1 MFQDKLNRV
10 LNAMKDAGLE
20 QMIVADPASIYY
32 LTGRMILPGERMLVL
47 YLNQN
52 GDHKLILS
60 KLFPQE
66 GEVGVDVIYFDDVED
81 SVEILARYV
90 EKEKK
95 VGVDKIWPAKFLLRL
110 MELEAGSAF
119 VNASFV
125 LDDIRQIK
133 DADEICKMKEASRLN
148 DMAVERLM
156 PLVNQGMTEQEL
168 AEELQKIYLE
178 LGAEGYS
185 FEPICAYGA
194 NAADP
199 HHMTDTVSVGKTG
212 DSVVLDIGCKK
223 DGYCSDM
230 TRTVFIGEAS
240 EQAREVYDTVLQ
252 ANLRAIAAV
261 KPGARFCDV
270 DKAARDYITEK
281 GYGPYFTHRTGHCI
295 GQEVHEAG
303 DVSSVNENVLK
314 PGMIFSIEPGIY
326 LEGKV
331 GVRIED
337 LVLVTEEGCEVLN
350 RADKALRII

>member
-133 DADEICKMKEASRLN
+133 DADL
-148 DMAVERLM
+148 
-156 PLVNQGMTEQEL
+156 
-168 AEELQKIYLE
+168 
-178 LGAEGYS
+178 
-185 FEPICAYGA
+185 
-194 NAADP
+194 
-199 HHMTDTVSVGKTG
+199 
-212 DSVVLDIGCKK
+212 
-223 DGYCSDM
+223 
-230 TRTVFIGEAS
+230 
-240 EQAREVYDTVLQ
+240 
-252 ANLRAIAAV
+252 
-261 KPGARFCDV
+261 
-270 DKAARDYITEK
+270 
-281 GYGPYFTHRTGHCI
+281 
-295 GQEVHEAG
+295 
-303 DVSSVNENVLK
+303 
-314 PGMIFSIEPGIY
+314 
-326 LEGKV
+326 
-331 GVRIED
+331 
-337 LVLVTEEGCEVLN
+337 
-350 RADKALRII
+350 